1 VIFNSLAFAVFLPLV
16 LLLYY
21 LSPFRWQNRLLL
33 VASLI
38 FYAWWDWRFLGLLA
52 GTILVD
58 FYVSHAVH
66 RARDAKSR
74 KRWLMVTLV
83 SNILVL
89 VIFKYSNFFIDSFSQ
104 FFSTFGFIVHPVFL
118 DIVLPIGI
126 SFYTFMSMA
135 YVIDVYRGDL
145 EPTPSLFDFA
155 LFVSYFPHLVAGPI
169 LRAPQLLP
177 QLTTERKL
185 EVQQIIDGLSLI
197 VIGLV
202 RKVVIADLLAPLVD
216 EAFANPRGMGSGD
229 LWIRMWLFSIQ
240 LYGDFAGYSD
250 IARGVSKLFGIELN
264 VNFAT
269 PFLSQNITEFWRRWH
284 ISLSNWLRDY
294 VYIPLGGNRKGK
306 ARTYLN
312 NMLTMLIGG
321 LWHGANWT
329 YIVWGAL
336 NGLYLAV
343 HKAYL
348 DITKQQAPKTPLV
361 GTQWTWATPFKV
373 FFTFNLAAFAF
384 LIFRAQDFETAWVYI
399 QSMMAFDSG
408 IQQVGSTVFILPIV
422 ALFLVLDIGQ
432 YSGYGIPVLRRMRL
446 WQRAVVFGV
455 LFFLVLAAG
464 ADKSV
469 PFIYFQF

>member
-1 VIFNSLAFAVFLPLV
+1 MIFNSLAFAVFLPLV

-33 VASLI
+33 VASLV
-38 FYAWWDWRFLGLLA
+38 FYGWWDWRFLFLLL
-52 GTILVD
+52 GTIVVD

-66 RARDAKSR
+66 QAKTQEAR
-74 KRWLMVTLV
+74 KRWLLVTII
-83 SNILVL
+83 SNVAVL
-89 VIFKYSNFFIDSFSQ
+89 VVFKYSNFFIESATR

-118 DIVLPIGI
+118 DIVLPIGV

-135 YVIDVYRGDL
+135 YVIDVYRGEL
-145 EPTPSLFDFA
+145 EPTPDLFDFA

-177 QLTTERKL
+177 QLTTVRRLSAEQ
-185 EVQQIIDGLSLI
+185 VTDGLSLI

-202 RKVVIADLLAPLVD
+202 RKVVVADLIAPTVD
-216 EAFANPRGMGSGD
+216 HAFSDPTGMGSGD
-229 LWIRMWLFSIQ
+229 LWVRMWLFSIQ

-264 VNFAT
+264 LNFAT

-284 ISLSNWLRDY
+284 ISLSSWLRDY

-306 ARTYLN
+306 FRTYLN
-312 NMLTMLIGG
+312 NLLTMLIGG

-329 YIVWGAL
+329 YVVWGLL
-336 NGLYLAV
+336 NGFYLAV

-348 DITKQQAPKTPLV
+348 DITGKQAARTID
-361 GTQWTWATPFKV
+361 GERWTWITPFKV
-373 FFTFNLAAFAF
+373 FITFNLVSFAF
-384 LIFRAQDFETAWVYI
+384 VIFRAQNFDIAWSYVTRMLSFEGGMT
-399 QSMMAFDSG
+399 QL
-408 IQQVGSTVFILPIV
+408 GSTLFILPMV
-422 ALFLVLDIGQ
+422 ALFLVIDIAQ
-432 YSGYGIPVLRRMRL
+432 YTGY
-446 WQRAVVFGV
+446 GV
-455 LFFLVLAAG
+455 LFVRRSKLWHKAVAFGILFAMALAAG
-464 ADKSV
+464 ADNSV

>member
-1 VIFNSLAFAVFLPLV
+1 MIFNSLAFAVFLPLV

-21 LSPFRWQNRLLL
+21 LSPFKWQNRLLL
-33 VASLI
+33 VASLV
-38 FYAWWDWRFLGLLA
+38 FYAWWDWRFLGLLFA
-52 GTILVD
+52 TILVD
-58 FYVSHAVH
+58 FYVSHQVY
-66 RARDAKSR
+66 RASDPIKR

-83 SNILVL
+83 SNVLVL
-89 VIFKYSNFFIDSFSQ
+89 VIFKYSNFFIDSAAR
-104 FFSTFGFIVHPVFL
+104 FFSSFGFIVHPVFL

-135 YVIDVYRGDL
+135 YVIDVYRGEL

-155 LFVSYFPHLVAGPI
+155 LFVCYFPHLVAGPI

-177 QLTTERKL
+177 QLTTERRL
-185 EVQQIIDGLSLI
+185 QVDQIIDGLSLI

-216 EAFANPRGMGSGD
+216 EAFANPNGMGSGD

-250 IARGVSKLFGIELN
+250 IARGASKLFGIELN
-264 VNFAT
+264 LNFAT

-306 ARTYLN
+306 FRTYMN

-329 YIVWGAL
+329 YVVWGAL

-348 DITKQQAPKTPLV
+348 DVTGKHAPKTPLV
-361 GTQWTWATPFKV
+361 GTRWTWVTPLKV
-373 FFTFNLAAFAF
+373 FLTFNLAAFAF
-384 LIFRAQDFETAWVYI
+384 LIFRAPNFTTAWTYI
-399 QSMMAFDSG
+399 TNMFAFHSG
-408 IQQVGSTVFILPIV
+408 VQQIGSTIFILPMI
-422 ALFLVLDIGQ
+422 ALFLVLDVGQ

-446 WQRAVVFGV
+446 WHRAVVFGV
-455 LFFLVLAAG
+455 LFSLVLAAG

>member
-1 VIFNSLAFAVFLPLV
+1 MLIA
-16 LLLYY
+16 YY
-21 LSPFRWQNRLLL
+21 LSPFKWQNRLLL
-33 VASLI
+33 VASLV
-38 FYAWWDWRFLGLLA
+38 FYAWWDWRFLGLLG
-52 GTILVD
+52 GTILID

-66 RARDAKSR
+66 RATTQKSR
-74 KRWLMVTLV
+74 KNWLLVTLI
-83 SNILVL
+83 SNIAVL
-89 VIFKYSNFFIDSFSQ
+89 VIFKYSNFFIDSATR
-104 FFSTFGFIVHPVFL
+104 FFSVFGYAAHPVFL

-177 QLTTERKL
+177 QLTEERKL
-185 EVQQIIDGLSLI
+185 SAQQVTDGISLI

-202 RKVVIADLLAPLVD
+202 RKVVIADLIAPTVDAAFSDPASKGSWDLVI
-216 EAFANPRGMGSGD
+216 A
-229 LWIRMWLFSIQ
+229 MWLFSIQ

-264 VNFAT
+264 LNFAT
-269 PFLSQNITEFWRRWH
+269 PFFSQNITEFWRRWH
-284 ISLSNWLRDY
+284 ISLSSWLRDY

-306 ARTYLN
+306 LRTYVYNL
-312 NMLTMLIGG
+312 LTMLIGG

-329 YIVWGAL
+329 YIIWGAL

-348 DITKQQAPKTPLV
+348 DITGKQPDRSLDRPK
-361 GTQWTWATPFKV
+361 WTLASPFKV

-384 LIFRAQDFETAWVYI
+384 LIFRAPNFDVAQTYI
-399 QSMMAFDSG
+399 TKMFAFDG
-408 IQQVGSTVFILPIV
+408 GLTQLGSTVFVLPMV
-422 ALFLVLDIGQ
+422 VLFLILDVMQ
-432 YSGYGIPVLRRMRL
+432 YSGVGIKMIHRTKL

-455 LFFLVLAAG
+455 LFAIVLIAG
-464 ADKSV
+464 ADNSV